1 MLAEQN
7 EFIANASST
16 VYQLSQEETIRLQC
30 EAREDYYRR
39 QRSVQHYMDKQKEII
54 DSQQKEIDSLEKKKN
69 ALERENDSLEKKND
83 SLEEKKDSLE
93 RENDSLKRE
102 KDSLKNQ
109 LNEALKLLH
118 SLQEK

>member
-1 MLAEQN
+1 MLDLTRIDLATEEDRQYHIDYWASLFKATTWEELKMLAEQN

-39 QRSVQHYMDKQKEII
+39 QRSVQHYMDKQKER
-54 DSQQKEIDSLEKKKN
+54 IDSLEK
-69 ALERENDSLEKKND
+69 
-83 SLEEKKDSLE
+83 
-93 RENDSLKRE
+93 E

>member
-54 DSQQKEIDSLEKKKN
+54 DSQQKEIDSLEKKK
-69 ALERENDSLEKKND
+69 
-83 SLEEKKDSLE
+83 
-93 RENDSLKRE
+93 DSLKRE
-102 KDSLKNQ
+102 NDSLKNQ